1 MKFSIKLLIC
11 WLILLNTAQATAF
24 SDSNTSDN
32 GTIKGKTVDS
42 KTREPLPFVNI
53 VVAGTSVGTT
63 SDATGAFILK
73 NVKPGYVKLGA
84 SSVGYKSYTS
94 ADIFVTNEKTPFVEI
109 ALEPTAAD
117 LKEVVISGPQFI
129 KREESPVSL
138 QTIGIREIERN
149 PGGNRDISRVIQSLP
164 GVASSPSFRNDIVIR
179 GGSPSENKFYMDGM
193 EVPIINHFQTQGST
207 GGPVGII
214 NVDLVRE
221 VDFYSGAFPV
231 NKGNTLS
238 SIMEFKLLEGNQEKT
253 GFRGTIGSSDMG
265 FTIDG
270 PITSKTNYIVSV
282 RRSYLQFLFEALKL
296 PFLPTYTDLQFKV
309 RHKINDK
316 NEIIFLGIGAYDQFV
331 LNTDVND
338 DVEDVEQLEYNNY
351 LLGNIPTNNQWNYS
365 TGAIYKH
372 FGKNSFTN
380 VVLSRS
386 TLNNSSEKYKNN
398 NEDVASDQ
406 IFDYESEE
414 TENKFRVENNY
425 SKGTMKILSG
435 FSLEYADYSV
445 KGFDNINTSFG
456 PIKRSYNS
464 NLNVFKYGLFASV
477 SKPVLK
483 NRLALSLGVRT
494 DATDY
499 SAQMNN
505 PVQQL
510 SPRFSASWSFDEK
523 WSWNFNTGRYYQ
535 LPSYSILGFSDAS
548 GNLINKAN
556 KVKYIYN
563 DQLVTGIQ
571 FLPDASSKIT
581 LEGFYKQYKNYPYSL
596 TDSISL
602 ANLGSDFGVVGNESV
617 NSSSKGRAYGI
628 ELLLQ
633 RRSAIGIY
641 GIMAYTFVRSEFT
654 GDNVKYIPSA
664 WDNKHL
670 LTLTAGKEFERNWEI
685 GIKWRYVA
693 GRPYTPYDVAATA
706 LKTNWDVRRQGI
718 LDYTLL
724 NTERLAAFHQLD
736 LRVDKKWFLDK
747 WSINLYL
754 DIQNVYAFKAE
765 NQQIINVRTDA
776 SGNFITDPVDPS
788 RYLIYYIKD
797 ESGTVLPSIGVI
809 IDF

>member
-1 MKFSIKLLIC
+1 MKHTFKLLIF
-11 WLILLNTAQATAF
+11 WLLFIYSVPATAF
-24 SDSNTSDN
+24 PGPKASDN

-53 VVAGTSVGTT
+53 IVLGTSVGTT
-63 SDATGAFILK
+63 SDATGSFILK

-84 SSVGYKSYTS
+84 SSVGYKSFTS
-94 ADIFVTNEKTPFVEI
+94 ADIFVTNEKVPFIEI
-109 ALEPTAAD
+109 ALEPTTAD
-117 LKEVVISGPQFI
+117 LKEVVISGPQFV

-179 GGSPSENKFYMDGM
+179 GGSPSENKFYLDGM

-253 GFRGTIGSSDMG
+253 GFRGTVGSSDLG

-309 RHKINDK
+309 RHKINER
-316 NEIIFLGIGAYDQFV
+316 NEIIFLGIGAYDQFK
-331 LNTDVND
+331 LNTNVND
-338 DVEDVEQLEYNNY
+338 NVDDAEQLEYNNY

-372 FGKNSFTN
+372 FGKNSLTN

-386 TLNNSSEKYKNN
+386 TLNNSSEKFRNN
-398 NEDVASDQ
+398 NENVATDQ

-414 TENKFRVENNY
+414 TENKFRVENNL
-425 SKGTMKILSG
+425 SKGTMKVLSG
-435 FSLEYADYSV
+435 FSLEYADYFV
-445 KGFDNINTSFG
+445 KGFDNINTSSG
-456 PIKRSYNS
+456 PVKRSYNS
-464 NLNVFKYGLFASV
+464 SLNVFKYGLFVSV
-477 SKPVLK
+477 SKPVFK
-483 NRLALSLGVRT
+483 NRLALAIGIRT

-505 PVQQL
+505 PAKQL
-510 SPRFSASWSFDEK
+510 SPRFSASWSFNEK

-556 KVKYIYN
+556 KLKYIYN
-563 DQLVTGIQ
+563 DHLVTGIQ

-581 LEGFYKQYKNYPYSL
+581 LEGFYKKYKNYPYSL

-633 RRSAIGIY
+633 RRSATGIY

-654 GDNVKYIPSA
+654 GDNANYIPSA

-670 LTLTAGKEFERNWEI
+670 LTLTAGKEFGKNWEM

-693 GRPYTPYDVAATA
+693 GRPYTPYDVPATS
-706 LKTNWDVRRQGI
+706 LKTNWDVRGQGI

-736 LRVDKKWFLDK
+736 LRIDKKWFFDK

-754 DIQNVYAFKAE
+754 DLQNVYAFKAE
-765 NQQIINVRTDA
+765 NQNIINVRTD
-776 SGNFITDPVDPS
+776 SEGKFITDPEDS
-788 RYLIYYIKD
+788 NRYLIYYIKD

>member
-1 MKFSIKLLIC
+1 M
-11 WLILLNTAQATAF
+11 
-24 SDSNTSDN
+24 
-32 GTIKGKTVDS
+32 
-42 KTREPLPFVNI
+42 NI
-53 VVAGTSVGTT
+53 IVLGTSVGTT
-63 SDATGAFILK
+63 SDATGSFILK

-84 SSVGYKSYTS
+84 SSVGYKSFTS
-94 ADIFVTNEKTPFVEI
+94 ADIFVTNEKVPFIEI
-109 ALEPTAAD
+109 ALEPTTAD
-117 LKEVVISGPQFI
+117 LKEVVISGPQFV

-179 GGSPSENKFYMDGM
+179 GGSPSENKFYLDGM

-253 GFRGTIGSSDMG
+253 GFRGTIGSSDLG

-309 RHKINDK
+309 RHKINER
-316 NEIIFLGIGAYDQFV
+316 NEIIFLGIGAYDQFK
-331 LNTDVND
+331 LNTNVND
-338 DVEDVEQLEYNNY
+338 NVDDAEQLEYNNY

-372 FGKNSFTN
+372 FGKNSLTN

-386 TLNNSSEKYKNN
+386 TLNNSSEKFRNN
-398 NEDVASDQ
+398 NENMAADQ

-414 TENKFRVENNY
+414 TENKFRVENNL
-425 SKGTMKILSG
+425 SKGTMKVLSG
-435 FSLEYADYSV
+435 FSLEYADYLV
-445 KGFDNINTSFG
+445 KGFDNINTSSG
-456 PIKRSYNS
+456 PVKRSYNS
-464 NLNVFKYGLFASV
+464 SLNVFKYGLFVSV
-477 SKPVLK
+477 SKPVFK
-483 NRLALSLGVRT
+483 NRLALAIGIRT

-505 PVQQL
+505 PAKQL
-510 SPRFSASWSFDEK
+510 SPRFSASWSFNEK

-556 KVKYIYN
+556 KLKYIYN
-563 DQLVTGIQ
+563 DHLVTGIQ

-581 LEGFYKQYKNYPYSL
+581 LEGFYKKYKNYPYSL

-633 RRSAIGIY
+633 RRSATGIY

-654 GDNVKYIPSA
+654 GDNANYIPSA

-670 LTLTAGKEFERNWEI
+670 LTLTAGKEFEKNWEM

-693 GRPYTPYDVAATA
+693 GRPYTPYDVPATS
-706 LKTNWDVRRQGI
+706 LKTNWDVRGQGI

-736 LRVDKKWFLDK
+736 LRIDKKWFFDK

-754 DIQNVYAFKAE
+754 DLQNVYAFKAE
-765 NQQIINVRTDA
+765 NQNIINVRTD
-776 SGNFITDPVDPS
+776 SEGKFITDPEDS
-788 RYLIYYIKD
+788 NRYLIYYIKD

>member
-1 MKFSIKLLIC
+1 MKHTFKLLIF
-11 WLILLNTAQATAF
+11 WLLFIYSVPATAF
-24 SDSNTSDN
+24 PGPKASDN

-53 VVAGTSVGTT
+53 IVLGTSVGTT
-63 SDATGAFILK
+63 SDATGSFILK

-84 SSVGYKSYTS
+84 SSVGYKSFTS
-94 ADIFVTNEKTPFVEI
+94 ADIFVTNEKVPFIEI
-109 ALEPTAAD
+109 ALEPTTAD
-117 LKEVVISGPQFI
+117 LKEVVISGPQFV

-179 GGSPSENKFYMDGM
+179 GGSPSENKFYLDGM

-253 GFRGTIGSSDMG
+253 GFRGTIGSSDLG

-309 RHKINDK
+309 RHKINER
-316 NEIIFLGIGAYDQFV
+316 NEIIFLGIGAYDQFK
-331 LNTDVND
+331 LNTNVND
-338 DVEDVEQLEYNNY
+338 NVDDAEQLEYNNY

-372 FGKNSFTN
+372 FGKNSLTN

-386 TLNNSSEKYKNN
+386 TLNNSSEKFRNN
-398 NEDVASDQ
+398 NENVAADQ

-414 TENKFRVENNY
+414 TENKFRVENNF
-425 SKGTMKILSG
+425 SKGTMKVLSG
-435 FSLEYADYSV
+435 FSLEYADYFV
-445 KGFDNINTSFG
+445 KGFDNINTSSG
-456 PIKRSYNS
+456 PVKRSYNS
-464 NLNVFKYGLFASV
+464 SLNVFKYGLFVSV
-477 SKPVLK
+477 SKPVFK
-483 NRLALSLGVRT
+483 NRLALAIGIRT

-505 PVQQL
+505 PAKQL
-510 SPRFSASWSFDEK
+510 SPRFSASWSFNEK

-556 KVKYIYN
+556 KIKYIYN
-563 DQLVTGIQ
+563 DHLVTGIQ

-581 LEGFYKQYKNYPYSL
+581 LEGFYKKYKNYPYSL

-633 RRSAIGIY
+633 RRSATGIY

-654 GDNVKYIPSA
+654 GDNANYIPSA

-670 LTLTAGKEFERNWEI
+670 LTLTAGKEFGKNWEM

-693 GRPYTPYDVAATA
+693 GRPYTPYDVPATS
-706 LKTNWDVRRQGI
+706 LKTNWDVRGQGI

-736 LRVDKKWFLDK
+736 LRIDKKWFFDK

-754 DIQNVYAFKAE
+754 DLQNVYAFKAE
-765 NQQIINVRTDA
+765 NQNIINVRTD
-776 SGNFITDPVDPS
+776 SEGKFITDPEDPN

>member
-1 MKFSIKLLIC
+1 MKHTFKLLIF
-11 WLILLNTAQATAF
+11 WLLFIYSVPATAF
-24 SDSNTSDN
+24 PGPKASDN

-53 VVAGTSVGTT
+53 IGLGTSVGTT
-63 SDATGAFILK
+63 SDATGSFILK

-84 SSVGYKSYTS
+84 SSVGYKSFTS
-94 ADIFVTNEKTPFVEI
+94 ADIFVTNEKVPFIEI
-109 ALEPTAAD
+109 ALEPTTAD
-117 LKEVVISGPQFI
+117 LKEVVISGPQFV

-179 GGSPSENKFYMDGM
+179 GGSPSENKFYLDGM

-253 GFRGTIGSSDMG
+253 GFRGTIGSSDLG

-309 RHKINDK
+309 RHKINER
-316 NEIIFLGIGAYDQFV
+316 NEIIFLGIGAYDQFK
-331 LNTDVND
+331 LNTNVND
-338 DVEDVEQLEYNNY
+338 NVDDAEQLEYNNY

-372 FGKNSFTN
+372 FGKNSLTN

-386 TLNNSSEKYKNN
+386 TLNNSSEKFRNN
-398 NEDVASDQ
+398 NENVTADQ

-414 TENKFRVENNY
+414 TENKFRVENNF
-425 SKGTMKILSG
+425 SKGTMKVLSG
-435 FSLEYADYSV
+435 FSLEYADYLV
-445 KGFDNINTSFG
+445 KGFDNINTSSG
-456 PIKRSYNS
+456 PVKRSYNS
-464 NLNVFKYGLFASV
+464 SLNVFKYGLFVSV
-477 SKPVLK
+477 SKPVFK
-483 NRLALSLGVRT
+483 NRLALAIGIRT

-505 PVQQL
+505 PAQQL

-556 KVKYIYN
+556 KLKYIYN
-563 DQLVTGIQ
+563 DHLVTGIQ

-581 LEGFYKQYKNYPYSL
+581 LEGFYKKYKNYPYSL

-633 RRSAIGIY
+633 RRSATGIY

-654 GDNVKYIPSA
+654 GDNANYIPSA

-670 LTLTAGKEFERNWEI
+670 LTLTAGKEFGKNWEM

-693 GRPYTPYDVAATA
+693 GRPYTPYDVPATS
-706 LKTNWDVRRQGI
+706 LKTNWDVRGQGI

-736 LRVDKKWFLDK
+736 LRIDKKWFFDK

-754 DIQNVYAFKAE
+754 DLQNVYAFKAE
-765 NQQIINVRTDA
+765 NQNIINVRTD
-776 SGNFITDPVDPS
+776 SEGKFITDPEDPN

>member
-1 MKFSIKLLIC
+1 MKHTFKLLVF
-11 WLILLNTAQATAF
+11 WLLFIYSVPATAF
-24 SDSNTSDN
+24 TGPKASDN

-53 VVAGTSVGTT
+53 IVLGTSVGTT
-63 SDATGAFILK
+63 SDATGSFILK

-84 SSVGYKSYTS
+84 SSVGYKSFTS
-94 ADIFVTNEKTPFVEI
+94 ADIFVTNEKVPFIEI
-109 ALEPTAAD
+109 ALEPTTAD
-117 LKEVVISGPQFI
+117 LKEVVISGPQFV

-179 GGSPSENKFYMDGM
+179 GGSPSENKFYLDGM

-253 GFRGTIGSSDMG
+253 GFRGTVGSSDLG

-309 RHKINDK
+309 RHKINER
-316 NEIIFLGIGAYDQFV
+316 NEIIFLGIGAYDQFK
-331 LNTDVND
+331 LNTNVND
-338 DVEDVEQLEYNNY
+338 NVDDAEQLEYNNY

-372 FGKNSFTN
+372 FGKNSLTN

-386 TLNNSSEKYKNN
+386 TLNNSSEKFRNN
-398 NEDVASDQ
+398 NENVATDQ

-414 TENKFRVENNY
+414 TENKFRVENNL
-425 SKGTMKILSG
+425 SKGTMKVLSG
-435 FSLEYADYSV
+435 FSLEYADYLV
-445 KGFDNINTSFG
+445 KGFDNINTSSG
-456 PIKRSYNS
+456 PVKRSYNS
-464 NLNVFKYGLFASV
+464 SLNVFKYGLFVSV
-477 SKPVLK
+477 SKPVFK
-483 NRLALSLGVRT
+483 NRLALAIGIRT

-505 PVQQL
+505 PAKQL
-510 SPRFSASWSFDEK
+510 SPRFSASWSFNEK

-556 KVKYIYN
+556 KIKYIYN
-563 DQLVTGIQ
+563 DHLVTGIQ

-581 LEGFYKQYKNYPYSL
+581 LEGFYKKYKNYPYSL

-633 RRSAIGIY
+633 RRSATGIY

-654 GDNVKYIPSA
+654 GDNANYIPSA

-670 LTLTAGKEFERNWEI
+670 LTLTAGKEFGKNWEM

-693 GRPYTPYDVAATA
+693 GRPYTPYDVPATS
-706 LKTNWDVRRQGI
+706 LKTNWDVRGQGI

-736 LRVDKKWFLDK
+736 LRIDKKWFFDK

-754 DIQNVYAFKAE
+754 DLQNVYAFKAE
-765 NQQIINVRTDA
+765 NQNIINVRTD
-776 SGNFITDPVDPS
+776 SEGKFITDPEDS
-788 RYLIYYIKD
+788 NRYLIYYIKD

>member
-1 MKFSIKLLIC
+1 MKHTFKLLIF
-11 WLILLNTAQATAF
+11 WLLFIYSVPATAF
-24 SDSNTSDN
+24 TGPKASDN

-53 VVAGTSVGTT
+53 IVLGTSVGTT
-63 SDATGAFILK
+63 SDATGSFILK

-84 SSVGYKSYTS
+84 SSVGYKSFTS
-94 ADIFVTNEKTPFVEI
+94 ADIFVTNEKVPFIEI
-109 ALEPTAAD
+109 ALEPTTAD
-117 LKEVVISGPQFI
+117 LKEVVISGPQFV

-179 GGSPSENKFYMDGM
+179 GGSPSENKFYLDGM

-253 GFRGTIGSSDMG
+253 GFRGTIGSSDLG

-309 RHKINDK
+309 RHKINER
-316 NEIIFLGIGAYDQFV
+316 NEIIFLGIGAYDQFK
-331 LNTDVND
+331 LNTNVND
-338 DVEDVEQLEYNNY
+338 NVDDAEQLEYNNY

-372 FGKNSFTN
+372 FGKNSLTN

-386 TLNNSSEKYKNN
+386 TLNNSSEKFRNN
-398 NEDVASDQ
+398 NENVATDQ

-414 TENKFRVENNY
+414 TENKFRVENNL
-425 SKGTMKILSG
+425 SKGTMKVLSG
-435 FSLEYADYSV
+435 FSLEYADYLV
-445 KGFDNINTSFG
+445 KGFDNINTSSG
-456 PIKRSYNS
+456 PVKRSYNS
-464 NLNVFKYGLFASV
+464 SLNVFKYGLFVSV
-477 SKPVLK
+477 SKPVFK
-483 NRLALSLGVRT
+483 NRLALAIGIRT

-505 PVQQL
+505 PAKQL
-510 SPRFSASWSFDEK
+510 SPRFSASWSFNEK

-556 KVKYIYN
+556 KIKYIYN
-563 DQLVTGIQ
+563 DHLVTGIQ

-581 LEGFYKQYKNYPYSL
+581 LEGFYKKYKNYPYSL

-633 RRSAIGIY
+633 RRSATGIY

-654 GDNVKYIPSA
+654 GDNANYIPSA

-670 LTLTAGKEFERNWEI
+670 LTLTAGKEFGKNWEM

-693 GRPYTPYDVAATA
+693 GRPYTPYDVPATS
-706 LKTNWDVRRQGI
+706 LKTNWDVRGQGI

-736 LRVDKKWFLDK
+736 LRIDKKWFFDK

-754 DIQNVYAFKAE
+754 DLQNVYAFKAE
-765 NQQIINVRTDA
+765 NQNIINVRTD
-776 SGNFITDPVDPS
+776 SEGKFITDPEDS
-788 RYLIYYIKD
+788 NRYLIYYIKD